1 MTITTRREFLMS
13 ASAAATLLCTQSMW
27 GRQLAATNP
36 HYEMVATEDRRRIL
50 TSANRYLSEQPITV
64 TTSRSPL
71 SSGGLHDYF
80 SQGDYWWP
88 DPAHPKGPYIRR
100 DGMSN
105 PANFNAHREALI
117 RLSLIVPALTAAW
130 ALTGQEK
137 YADHAGRHLRAWFV
151 DPATH
156 MNPNL
161 EYAQAIIGVS
171 KGRGTGII
179 DTLHLVEPARAATL
193 LTAAGALEDA
203 VAIKRWFADYL
214 EWMRTSKNGQQERDA
229 KNNHGT
235 CWVLQ
240 AAEFARFT
248 NNEEMRTWCRDRF
261 RTVLVPNQIASDG
274 SLPLELAR
282 TKPYSYSL
290 FDTDVLADLCQS
302 LSTKEDNL
310 WQFTTPDGRCMKKLM
325 TFMYPFIRDKTA
337 WPYRHDVEH
346 WNDFPVRQPSLLF
359 AGIAYN
365 QPEYIALWKTLNPD
379 PTVPEVIRNYPV
391 RQPLLWLPRTQSQ
404 NKQPLP

>member
-1 MTITTRREFLMS
+1 MNKPTRRAFL
-13 ASAAATLLCTQSMW
+13 ASATAGVLCARTAW
-27 GRQLAATNP
+27 AWLLAATNP
-36 HYEMVATEDRRRIL
+36 DYEMVAALDRRRIL
-50 TSANRYLSEQPITV
+50 DAADRYLSEKPVTV
-64 TTSRSPL
+64 TASHSPL
-71 SSGGLHDYF
+71 SAGGPHDYF

-88 DPAHPKGPYIRR
+88 DPAHPNGPYIRR

-117 RLSLIVPALTAAW
+117 RLSLIVPALAAAW
-130 ALTGQEK
+130 ALTGQKK
-137 YADHAGRHLRAWFV
+137 YAEHAGRHLRAWFV
-151 DPATH
+151 DPATR

-161 EYAQAIIGVS
+161 EYAQAIIGIS

-193 LTAAGALEDA
+193 LANAGALEDA
-203 VAIKRWFADYL
+203 TAIKTWFADYL

-248 NNEEMRTWCRDRF
+248 GNEEVRAWCRDRF
-261 RTVLVPNQIASDG
+261 RTVLVPGQIAPDG

-302 LSTKEDNL
+302 LSTETENL
-310 WQFTTPDGRCMKKLM
+310 WHFATPDGRSMKKLM
-325 TFMYPFIRDKTA
+325 SFMYPFIKDKPA

-359 AGIAYN
+359 AGIAYG
-365 QPEYIALWKTLNPD
+365 QHEYVELWKTLNPD
-379 PTVPEVIRNYPV
+379 PTVPEVIRNFPV
-391 RQPLLWLPRTQSQ
+391 RQPLLWLPRT
-404 NKQPLP
+404 

>member
-1 MTITTRREFLMS
+1 MAKTTRREFLAS
-13 ASAAATLLCTQSMW
+13 ASAAASLLCARPIW
-27 GRQLAATNP
+27 ARQLAATNP
-36 HYEMVATEDRRRIL
+36 NYEMVATLDRHRIL
-50 TSANRYLSEQPITV
+50 AAADRYLSEKPITV
-64 TTSRSPL
+64 MASHSAL
-71 SSGGLHDYF
+71 SSGGPHDYF

-88 DPAHPKGPYIRR
+88 DPAHPNGPYIRR

-130 ALTGQEK
+130 ALTQQKK
-137 YADHAGRHLRAWFV
+137 YADHASLHLRAWFV
-151 DPATH
+151 DPATR

-193 LTAAGALEDA
+193 LANAGALEDA
-203 VAIKRWFADYL
+203 TAIKAWFADYL
-214 EWMRTSKNGQQERDA
+214 EWMRTSKNGQDERDA

-248 NNEEMRTWCRDRF
+248 SNEEVRTWCRDRF
-261 RTVLVPNQIASDG
+261 RTVLVPKQIAPDG

-282 TKPYSYSL
+282 TKPFSYSL

-302 LSTKEDNL
+302 LSTASENL
-310 WQFTTPDGRCMKKLM
+310 WHFTTPDGRGMEKLM
-325 TFMYPFIRDKTA
+325 AFMYPYIKDKSS

-359 AGIAYN
+359 AGIAYG
-365 QPEYIALWKTLNPD
+365 QHEYIALWKTLNPD

-391 RQPLLWLPRTQSQ
+391 RQPLLWLPRA
-404 NKQPLP
+404 